1 MVTQALFEG
10 ALRTIVLPAELSTTF
25 KSLACGCLGGSSK
38 GPPGKRKADLEK
50 VNSGAEESPVP
61 GAGRPGGDP
70 FLGVGERGPRLRSRR
85 PRARGLLPARPRW
98 REVRSGSGG
107 LRVRSQA
114 RGGRAGGPRAAGSP
128 FEDPGPTAGGAAPGA
143 CAGARA
149 PGSASDPASPGA
161 AAAAGRAGGSGC
173 RGR

>member
-1 MVTQALFEG
+1 MSGDSVCS
-10 ALRTIVLPAELSTTF
+10 PA
-25 KSLACGCLGGSSK
+25 A
-38 GPPGKRKADLEK
+38 RA
-50 VNSGAEESPVP
+50 
-61 GAGRPGGDP
+61 
-70 FLGVGERGPRLRSRR
+70 
-85 PRARGLLPARPRW
+85 RARGLLPARPRW

-128 FEDPGPTAGGAAPGA
+128 CEDPGPTAGGAAPGA
-143 CAGARA
+143 CAGAQT
-149 PGSASDPASPGA
+149 PGSASDRASPGA